1 MKTLKPAIAM
11 VLAVSIIFGLSLN
24 ASASTTGSKTDNVGL
39 QSTLRYTQ
47 EEYLANMAAAKT
59 DAEKIEAVCTSFLTM
74 ARASVR
80 NQKYDPSVLVAD
92 NKLKDNKVAYR
103 LSEYKYLAALY
114 NALNQTI
121 LSDNISFSDFS
132 LSIDGNSAQAKI
144 VESYEYYIND
154 GFEGNSFRKRQY
166 YFDLIRENAGWKI
179 SSVATNDPWENNNFN
194 YEAIDVSKA
203 VASIANAAS
212 EAKHKATLNANTIVN
227 PLGMKDPGAS
237 IESLYTWTYNVG
249 VAINYAENYYNSIN
263 PLFGQAAEDCQNF
276 ASQCVWAGLRGGY
289 ADAQDRTAIP
299 AVSTS
304 YVGSDAP
311 NVWCRNQSTTYNFS
325 YFGHK
330 WAWDNVCGFA
340 ELIERSS
347 SSVIGPFG
355 NTHYGNL
362 LYASEGDVISWDAN
376 GSPSGTTMDH
386 AMFVTSATGTVGYR
400 TKSDLK
406 IAAHNSSTN
415 SAYQTLTSYAPPS
428 YTDSYFA
435 TSVIGWGYYDVAQ

>member
-1 MKTLKPAIAM
+1 M
-11 VLAVSIIFGLSLN
+11 VLVVSIIFGLSLN
-24 ASASTTGSKTDNVGL
+24 AIASTAEIKTDNDTL

-47 EEYLANMAAAKT
+47 EEYLANISATKSDTAR
-59 DAEKIEAVCTSFLTM
+59 IEAVCTSFLSM

-80 NQKYDPSVLVAD
+80 SEKYDPSVLVAD
-92 NKLKDNKVAYR
+92 NKLKENKVAYR
-103 LSEYKYLAALY
+103 LSEYEYLAALY
-114 NALNQTI
+114 KALNQTI

-144 VESYEYYIND
+144 VESYEYNIND
-154 GFEGNSFRKRQY
+154 GFEGESFRKRQY
-166 YFDLIRENAGWKI
+166 DFDLVMENDEWKI
-179 SSVATNDPWENNNFN
+179 TSVTTNDPWEDSDFN

-203 VASIANAAS
+203 VASIVEAAA
-212 EAKHKATLNANTIVN
+212 EAKHEATLNAGTTVD
-227 PLGMKDPGAS
+227 PLGKKDPGAS
-237 IESLYTWTYNVG
+237 KSLYTWSYDAS
-249 VAINYAENYYNSIN
+249 VAIDYAEDYYNTIN
-263 PLFGQAAEDCQNF
+263 DLFGEASDDCQNF
-276 ASQCVWAGLRGGY
+276 ASQCVWAGLRGSY
-289 ADAQDRTAIP
+289 EDAQDRTAIP
-299 AVSTS
+299 AVSRS

-311 NVWCRNQSTTYNFS
+311 NVWCRNQSTTYDFG

-347 SSVIGPFG
+347 SLLIGPYG

-362 LYASEGDVISWDAN
+362 SYASEGDVISWDEY

-386 AMFVTSATGTVGYR
+386 AMFVTDATGTVGYR

-406 IAAHNSSTN
+406 IAAHNNPTN
-415 SAYQTLTSYAPPS
+415 TAYDALTSYAPPG